1 MQWTNDQ
8 PIYLQVRD
16 HVVSLIIDGVLDA
29 GDSIPSVRQMAV
41 EGGVNPLTVSK
52 AYQELVHLNIVEN
65 RRGLGMF
72 VTEPAKN
79 QLLKI
84 EKEKFLKGDWPAILR
99 KAQQL
104 DIDLIKLV
112 NSSNSFIVA
121 IQTPLSFKS
130 AILRAILL
138 NPWPY
143 AFALITGYISALFVI
158 DCIYRTLCSKLL
170 RFIIALV
177 VLNC

>member
-8 PIYLQVRD
+8 PIYQQVRN
-16 HVVSLIIDGVLDA
+16 HVVSLIIDGVLDV

-52 AYQELVHLNIVEN
+52 AYQELVDLNIVEK

-72 VTEPAKN
+72 VTEPAKQ

-84 EKEKFLKGDWPAILR
+84 EKEKFLKGDWPAVIR

-104 DIDLIKLV
+104 NIDLV
-112 NSSNSFIVA
+112 E
-121 IQTPLSFKS
+121 
-130 AILRAILL
+130 
-138 NPWPY
+138 
-143 AFALITGYISALFVI
+143 LIN
-158 DCIYRTLCSKLL
+158 KK
-170 RFIIALV
+170 
-177 VLNC
+177 